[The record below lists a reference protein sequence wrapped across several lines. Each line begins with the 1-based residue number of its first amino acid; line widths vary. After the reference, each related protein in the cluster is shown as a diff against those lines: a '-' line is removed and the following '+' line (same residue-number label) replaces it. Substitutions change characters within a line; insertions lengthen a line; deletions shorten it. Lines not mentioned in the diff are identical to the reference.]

1 MAHRTP
7 GVSCKLDGAS
17 SCVPLRTAVCAN
29 LGVPVLGTIA
39 FPPAVG
45 VYSVPIPA
53 ASCLCA
59 TASFLL
65 PREGPSPLSL
75 GRSSLERG
83 DDWGLS

>member
-39 FPPAVG
+39 FPPDVG
-45 VYSVPIPA
+45 EGLFYSH
-53 ASCLCA
+53 SCCI
-59 TASFLL
+59 L
-65 PREGPSPLSL
+65 PVCHSKLPTPQ
-75 GRSSLERG
+75 GRT
-83 DDWGLS
+83 